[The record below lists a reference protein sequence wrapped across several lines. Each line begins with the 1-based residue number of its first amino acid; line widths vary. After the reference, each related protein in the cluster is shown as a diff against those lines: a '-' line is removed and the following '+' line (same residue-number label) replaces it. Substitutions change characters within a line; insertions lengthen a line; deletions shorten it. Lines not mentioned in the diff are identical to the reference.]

1 MRGDEVH
8 ARAIRL
14 IEDAAV
20 SRGSWQS
27 ALEAIAMATGCR
39 TAQLIGFDPVSGVS
53 FNIMTGMD
61 PEALP
66 DFIRVGGA
74 DPYVNSRVRTGF
86 VRSEMDVFD
95 DATFTPELDAERSP
109 EFADWIER
117 NSIGYARLVN
127 VYREDD
133 CLVGAGVLRDASQGD
148 MSSAQRTRF
157 DALAL
162 TLSNAVKTRIALE
175 GDQDRLIAG
184 TFETIDKPVF
194 VCAANGRILAMS
206 PLAEDMLR
214 RGNWFVATNGFL
226 AAAHHGNAGDF
237 AKTLAEAFDTFAGGP
252 DRRSTVLRDGDGNP
266 LFVRFQPLPAIDA
279 LRFRRAV
286 LVLPS
291 LLDRRVE
298 DLAAVARQVF
308 AFTATEALI
317 AAHVAN
323 GAGPRAIAR
332 LTGSAENTVRS
343 HLKRIYFKA
352 HVGTQVELA
361 ATIMK
366 LA

>member
-1 MRGDEVH
+1 M
-8 ARAIRL
+8 
-14 IEDAAV
+14 
-20 SRGSWQS
+20 SRGSWQC
-27 ALEAIAMATGCR
+27 ALEAIAVATGCR
-39 TAQLIGFDPVSGVS
+39 TAQLIGFDPASGVS

-66 DFIRVGGA
+66 EFIRSGGA
-74 DPYVNSRVRTGF
+74 DPFVNSRVRTGF
-86 VRSEMDVFD
+86 NRSEMDVFD
-95 DATFTPELDAERSP
+95 DASFTPELDKRRSP

-127 VYREDD
+127 VYREDKS
-133 CLVGAGVLRDASQGD
+133 LVGAGVLRDASQGD
-148 MSSAQRTRF
+148 MPTEQRGRF
-157 DALAL
+157 DALAR

-175 GDQDRLIAG
+175 GEQDRLVAG
-184 TFETIDKPVF
+184 TFETIGKAAF
-194 VCAANGRILAMS
+194 VCGADGRLLAMS

-214 RGNWFVATNGFL
+214 RGNWLIAANGFL
-226 AAAHHGNAGDF
+226 AAAHYGSAGDF
-237 AKTLAEAFDTFAGGP
+237 AKTLGDAFNPFGGGP
-252 DRRSTVLRDGDGNP
+252 NRGSTVLRDGDGIP
-266 LFVRFQPLPAIDA
+266 LFVRFQPLPAIDV
-279 LRFRRAV
+279 LRFQRAI

-291 LLDRRVE
+291 LLDRRME

-308 AFTATEALI
+308 ALTATEALI

-323 GAGPRAIAR
+323 GSGPRAIAR
-332 LTGSAENTVRS
+332 LTGSAESTVRS
-343 HLKRIYFKA
+343 HLKRIYSKA

>member
-1 MRGDEVH
+1 MREDQSH
-8 ARAIRL
+8 AEAIRL

-20 SRGSWQS
+20 SRGSWES
-27 ALEAIAMATGCR
+27 ALEAIAVATGCR

-53 FNIMTGMD
+53 FNMMTAMD
-61 PEALP
+61 SEALP
-66 DFIRVGGA
+66 EFIRSGGA
-74 DPYVNSRVRTGF
+74 DPMIKSRVRAGF
-86 VRSEMDVFD
+86 VRGEMDFFD
-95 DATFTPELDAERSP
+95 DASFTPELDAMRSP

-127 VYREDD
+127 VFREDD
-133 CLVGAGVLRDASQGD
+133 CLVGAGVLRDSSQGD
-148 MSSAQRTRF
+148 MPTEQRKRF
-157 DALAL
+157 DALAR

-175 GDQDRLIAG
+175 GEQERLVAS
-184 TFETIDKPVF
+184 TFETLGKAAF
-194 VCAANGRILAMS
+194 VCASNGRILAIS

-214 RGNWFVATNGFL
+214 RGNWLIAPNGFL
-226 AAAHHGNAGDF
+226 VAAHHASSADF
-237 AKTLAEAFDTFAGGP
+237 AMALADAFDPIAAQPGP
-252 DRRSTVLRDGDGNP
+252 GSTVLRDGDGSP
-266 LFVRFQPLPAIDA
+266 LFVRFQPLPATES

-286 LVLPS
+286 LVLPA

-308 AFTATEALI
+308 GFTATEALI
-317 AAHVAN
+317 AAHIAN

-332 LTGSAENTVRS
+332 LTGSAESTVRS

-361 ATIMK
+361 ATVMG